1 MLIRFGYQG
10 PTLHSQRRLCQ
21 CLHHL
26 CLRHLCL
33 RMSCG
38 RLGVSP
44 CRMHAS
50 MFLGRNFIPSALSC
64 DIALRAVLPTS
75 SRAVAGATS
84 APGRAH
90 DLRSPSVGAHHYG
103 GDTLLFVQRGREFQK
118 PITMV
123 GDFACRSRNNGFDF
137 ADCAWHALFAGLL
150 VVVEVQV

>member
-1 MLIRFGYQG
+1 MRAC
-10 PTLHSQRRLCQ
+10 SW
-21 CLHHL
+21 
-26 CLRHLCL
+26 
-33 RMSCG
+33 
-38 RLGVSP
+38 
-44 CRMHAS
+44 
-50 MFLGRNFIPSALSC
+50 GRNFIPSALSC